1 MLDHKGANK
10 NKKGKNTPMNSANA
24 KFVRGPYLHI

>member
-1 MLDHKGANK
+1 MLDHKGPNM

-24 KFVRGPYLHI
+24 KFAGGPYLHN